1 MDPSC
6 IFAEWRRLSAAGLNN
21 RATAAALAVSEAGLL
36 ATACGSLATR
46 LMPDAHAFLEAARAL
61 GRAKYV
67 VRNDHAV
74 LERAGSLDELRAA
87 PDGAIEA
94 SSSSFTLRLA
104 GSPAGSAFAL
114 EEPCATGTKRSLQL
128 FDRAGTTLVKIVLRD
143 ESVAQAF
150 ADVVATLRHDEQD
163 APAHAPGLPGPRAAS
178 IHGAGPEPVRPDALA
193 AFLRRAADLSTP
205 LRLRVSNAG
214 AALEAVTP
222 VRRVKR
228 SSRAPWINVLDP
240 ELDVHLYEARI
251 RSLAVDD
258 RATRSL
264 GDRRWLHWCADE
276 ASVAL
281 SAEVPGA
288 LADWVLATNGLRE
301 PVVPD

>member
-6 IFAEWRRLSAAGLNN
+6 IFSEWRRLCAAGLNN
-21 RATAAALAVSEAGLL
+21 RAAAAALALTEAELL
-36 ATACGSLATR
+36 ATACGGLATR
-46 LMPDAHAFLEAARAL
+46 LVPDTHAFLAAAQSL

-74 LERAGSLDELRAA
+74 LERAGSIEALRPA
-87 PDGAIEA
+87 PGGAIEA
-94 SSSSFTLRLA
+94 RSSSFTLRLS

-143 ESVAQAF
+143 ESAAEAF
-150 ADVVATLRHDEQD
+150 AAAVASLRHGGRADE
-163 APAHAPGLPGPRAAS
+163 APAPGQRGPAPGPRGT
-178 IHGAGPEPVRPDALA
+178 GAEPVRPDALA
-193 AFLRRAADLSTP
+193 AFLRRAAESSVA

-214 AALEAVTP
+214 AALETVTP
-222 VRRVKR
+222 IRRVKR

-251 RSLAVDD
+251 RSLVAGDAAAHGAD
-258 RATRSL
+258 
-264 GDRRWLHWCADE
+264 DRRWLHWCADE

-281 SAEVPGA
+281 SAEVPRA